1 MRWAHLPPA
10 PCCTGWQRD
19 RRLASSCAQD
29 HNLFIGSPSLRT
41 CLCWSDRS
49 CKESHSMITLVSI
62 VKCSCTMDE
71 RSCSEINI
79 FDRAVFGLVCAHA
92 HSWSSSLATSRLS
105 RWCLQI
111 CLCKNACVRT
121 SISSPQK
128 LDRVLLSYGFNSYR
142 LRVNKLELELDACV
156 RTSMRAC
163 CVV

>member
-1 MRWAHLPPA
+1 MTDKILNREDGAAAKMLQCSVVTSEVKATERRRRRAHLPLA
-10 PCCTGWQRD
+10 PCCAGLQRD

-29 HNLFIGSPSLRT
+29 HNLFIRSPSLRT
-41 CLCWSDRS
+41 CLCWSDRN

-71 RSCSEINI
+71 RSCSEIKI

-111 CLCKNACVRT
+111 CLC
-121 SISSPQK
+121 
-128 LDRVLLSYGFNSYR
+128 
-142 LRVNKLELELDACV
+142 
-156 RTSMRAC
+156 
-163 CVV
+163 